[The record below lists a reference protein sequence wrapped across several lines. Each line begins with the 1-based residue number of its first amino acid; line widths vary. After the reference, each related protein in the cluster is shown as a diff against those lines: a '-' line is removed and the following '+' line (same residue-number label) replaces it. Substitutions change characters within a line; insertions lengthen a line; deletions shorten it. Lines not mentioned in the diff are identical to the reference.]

1 VSQGPFKTVGDVYS
15 IPNLSSKEKEVLKT
29 NEGRF
34 VALEVKPEYDIDKI
48 NNGLYR

>member
-1 VSQGPFKTVGDVYS
+1 MYN
-15 IPNLSSKEKEVLKT
+15 IPGLSGAEKDILKK

-34 VALEVKPEYDIDKI
+34 LTLDVKPEYDIDKI